1 MGLATG
7 SRVSVLALPL
17 ALALTLA
24 GALTGCGGTSDPAQ
38 ESTSPS
44 ATPSPSVTGKSTP
57 GMTLDE
63 AVAAAE
69 AETCSGC
76 VTPTQDPA
84 EAEES
89 ARRGLVELSVSASD
103 GAYVGLWAYSGQ
115 AWQVLAGYQNDV
127 PMPNRLP
134 SDIWICTDTS
144 ATDVRAG
151 PGEDYPVVATVD
163 AVTPVRATFMRLT
176 QPQSTTSDG
185 SPVNGTGWFEV
196 SWDDSSGWVSSTRVD
211 RLDACSVWP

>member
-7 SRVSVLALPL
+7 GRVSVLALPL

-44 ATPSPSVTGKSTP
+44 ATPSPSPSVTGESTP

-69 AETCSGC
+69 AE
-76 VTPTQDPA
+76 
-84 EAEES
+84 ES
-89 ARRGLVELSVSASD
+89 ARRGLVELSVSTSD